1 MLALLFRAPHLHRP
15 STMSQ
20 QQVPAS
26 GTSLERNGAIDVLRG
41 VAILLV
47 ILHHFALPFRLPLGA
62 SAIG

>member
-1 MLALLFRAPHLHRP
+1 
-15 STMSQ
+15 MSQ

-26 GTSLERNGAIDVLRG
+26 GTSLGRNGAIDVLRG
-41 VAILLV
+41 VAIVLV